1 MEDEVFDPEQ
11 VEKFPDENALEFHQ
25 YRETVSAEDYDK
37 LLALYRQTKFA
48 LQLAEGDEGYE
59 EGKWMR
65 EALNY
70 GQDFTKPVQ
79 P

>member
-1 MEDEVFDPEQ
+1 MADEVFDPQKVDRWKCYETLGN
-11 VEKFPDENALEFHQ
+11 VEVVPA
-25 YRETVSAEDYDK
+25 SDYDK

>member
-1 MEDEVFDPEQ
+1 MEDEVFDPEK
-11 VEKFPDENALEFHQ
+11 VFRWEENVA
-25 YRETVSAEDYDK
+25 YTMCVSAEDYDK

-70 GQDFTKPVQ
+70 GQDFTKPVKS
-79 P
+79 